1 MELSSAPLHKGQLPW
16 RGLLLAAS
24 LLIYWS
30 SLTTAQLIVVSQPPH
45 VADGEHVLFQVFNVP
60 NDVQIFYWYRGKDK
74 IPAKEIARYIA
85 IKPHRNNTGHSYTG
99 RERIASNGF
108 LYIFNVTRNDTG
120 TYTVVVQTGISEYTE
135 ASLELYVHP
144 QLPKPRITSNNNNPI
159 EGKDSVKMMCKP
171 ETKNTTYLWRINDQ
185 SLSEG
190 DRLKLSEDNRTLT
203 LLSVVRTDTGPYVC
217 ELQNPASTSQSDP
230 LTLNI
235 FYGPD
240 IPIISPSN
248 THYRSR
254 TTLQIFCQTVSHPPP
269 QYSWFVN
276 GEFQTSSQEL
286 IIPKITTKDSGPY
299 TCFVYNPAT
308 GLNRT
313 TVKNIEVLEPVTAPS
328 IQVSNT
334 KVKEK
339 EYVFLTCFS
348 NNTGTSIR
356 WLFNGQSLGL
366 TDSMKL
372 PWNNSTL
379 RIFPVRKEDSGKYQC
394 EVSNPVS
401 IKRSDPI
408 QLDIKGESWR
418 PILWGLRTELS

>member
-1 MELSSAPLHKGQLPW
+1 MPQQRPWSSPQHLSTKGSYPGGDSCWQIFLSF
-16 RGLLLAAS
+16 LLAS

-45 VADGEHVLFQVFNVP
+45 VADREHVLFQVFNVP

-99 RERIASNGF
+99 RERITSNGF

-135 ASLELYVHP
+135 ASLELYVHH
-144 QLPKPRITSNNNNPI
+144 
-159 EGKDSVKMMCKP
+159 
-171 ETKNTTYLWRINDQ
+171 
-185 SLSEG
+185 
-190 DRLKLSEDNRTLT
+190 
-203 LLSVVRTDTGPYVC
+203 
-217 ELQNPASTSQSDP
+217 
-230 LTLNI
+230 
-235 FYGPD
+235 GPD

-269 QYSWFVN
+269 QYSWFIN

-379 RIFPVRKEDSGKYQC
+379 RIFPVRREDSGKYQC

-408 QLDIKGESWR
+408 QLDINLGPSDNSPNKVNEVAYTVLNINGQSPKPPTSASPSPR
-418 PILWGLRTELS
+418 STETIYSEVKKQ